1 MKPLPEE
8 ADSVC
13 WPKMLVETAEQ
24 LMETTLLTVE
34 AYTSAGLISVCPST
48 FLTLTVAAVRLLCC
62 TVVLPVRLLFW
73 ARMAPPKP
81 QAALITAQ
89 LRIRATTRPTPPWC
103 FLGCTGVSVTT
114 GSAAGSTVD
123 PAADSA

>member
-24 LMETTLLTVE
+24 LMDTTLLTVE

-62 TVVLPVRLLFW
+62 TVVLPVRLPFW

-123 PAADSA
+123 PAADSV